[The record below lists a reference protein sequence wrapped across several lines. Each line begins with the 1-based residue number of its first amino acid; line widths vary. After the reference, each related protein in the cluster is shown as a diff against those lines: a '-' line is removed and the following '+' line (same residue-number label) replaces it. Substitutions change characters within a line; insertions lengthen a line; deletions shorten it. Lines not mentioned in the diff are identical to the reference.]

1 MQHFIPDAV
10 TSAISGL
17 VVDRAHMHDV
27 ETDHLIESTFRQS
40 YVHRTYLTGDL
51 IICVVVEGVVT
62 LTGTVAE
69 ESHKI
74 LAGETLASL
83 PGVVRVDNRL
93 STMAEAALASGATT
107 VVDVADRWSDRWIAR
122 RIQIALLFHRNVS
135 AHTTTITVVDGV
147 VTLGGEATSAAQREL
162 TAEYAKDI
170 EGVQEVQN
178 GMTVAA
184 APEPVVRTI
193 GEKMDDASITA
204 QVRTA
209 LLTHHS
215 TSSFKTTVEVR
226 DGEVTVTGIAS
237 NAAEKSLVS
246 KLVSDIHGVSEVK
259 NRMTVAE
266 TPTV

>member
-17 VVDRAHMHDV
+17 VIDRAHMHDV
-27 ETDHLIESTFRQS
+27 EVDHLIESTFRRT
-40 YVHRTYLTGDL
+40 YVHRTYLKDDL
-51 IICVVVEGVVT
+51 ITCVVVAGVAT
-62 LTGTVAE
+62 LTGTVSE
-69 ESHKI
+69 ESHKE

-83 PGVVRVDNRL
+83 AGVVRVDNQL
-93 STMAEAALASGATT
+93 ITVAEAALASDATT
-107 VVDVADRWSDRWIAR
+107 ILDTSGRRSDRWIAR
-122 RIQIALLFHRNVS
+122 RIRLALLFHRNVS
-135 AHTTTITVVDGV
+135 AHTTIIAVVDGV

-170 EGVQEVQN
+170 DGVQSVRN
-178 GMTVAA
+178 DMSVAA
-184 APEPVVRTI
+184 VPEPAVRTI

-226 DGEVTVTGIAS
+226 DGEVTVTGVAA

-246 KLVSDIHGVSEVK
+246 KLVCDIHGVSEVK

-266 TPTV
+266 TPSL